1 MRIAYQGEAGA
12 YSEAAAMKFHP
23 DATVMACP
31 AFEDVFQAV
40 ESGRATCGA
49 LPIENSIGGT
59 IHRNYDLL
67 VQHELKI
74 VGEVELPVIH
84 CLAALPGTRMEQI
97 TQIFSHPQA
106 LAQCDRFLR
115 SLTGVE
121 IVATYDTA
129 GSAKLIR
136 DRGLTT
142 TAAIASERAAKIFD
156 LDALRTGIQD
166 YPDNITRF
174 LIVTRPAA
182 AAEVMGTREPNKTTV
197 VFTLPNTP
205 GSLFKALSVFALR
218 DIDVTKVESRP
229 IPGRPWE
236 YMFYLDVNVGSQEFR
251 AARALMHLAEFA
263 PTLKTLGS
271 YPSVPS
277 SIGPRPAVAPPLPS
291 LSGGAPAADAGKAAA
306 Q

>member
-12 YSEAAAMKFHP
+12 YSEAAAMKFHA
-23 DATVMACP
+23 DATPLPCP
-31 AFEDVFQAV
+31 AFDDVFHAV
-40 ESGRATCGA
+40 EGGRADCGV

-84 CLAALPGTRMEQI
+84 CLAALPGTQMAGL
-97 TQIFSHPQA
+97 TQIYSHPQA

-115 SLTGVE
+115 SLSGIE

-136 DRGLTT
+136 DRQLTT
-142 TAAIASERAAKIFD
+142 TAAIASERAAVIFE
-156 LDALRTGIQD
+156 LDVLQRGIQD
-166 YPDNITRF
+166 YADNLTRF
-174 LIVTRPAA
+174 LIVTRPAG
-182 AAEVMGTREPNKTTV
+182 AAEVMGTRAPDKTTV
-197 VFTLPNTP
+197 VFTLPNIP
-205 GSLFKALSVFALR
+205 GSLFRALSVFALR
-218 DIDVTKVESRP
+218 DIDVTKIESRP

-236 YMFYLDVNVGSQEFR
+236 YLFYIDIAAGAHELR

-263 PTLKTLGS
+263 PSSKTLGS
-271 YPSVPS
+271 YPSVQTAA
-277 SIGPRPAVAPPLPS
+277 PRSNAGAPS
-291 LSGGAPAADAGKAAA
+291 LETAA